1 MSKGIGDPGRLYNLM
16 PAIYRE
22 RDEEQGFPLRDLLG
36 LVAEQS
42 DILYSDILRLWDN
55 FFIETCDR
63 WAIPYIGDLVS
74 NNLLNDARNLKDPD
88 TARDLFLDLAGPDL
102 RPPNAIRTRADVAK
116 TIYYRRRKGTLPMLE
131 ELARDV
137 TGWAA
142 HAVEFFELLIW
153 SQNLNH
159 VRLFSTGCPDLRNPE
174 AVDRLNGPFDF
185 MSHTADVRYPAQN
198 EGWYN
203 IRNIGFFLWRLQAY
217 PMENVVARQGV
228 LPWQYYFSPL
238 GNPAPLFSRLRPE
251 GDPAGLATELH
262 VPGPIRPAAFFKDI
276 VPLET
281 MAPPLPDF
289 TEFYGLFEPFPG
301 SPMVPNS
308 NASLVVIRDGVP
320 VPVPPGQV
328 RCRNLETW
336 AQPTGNIVGIDV
348 HRGRM
353 AFGTTF
359 PAQGVDV
366 FYHYGFSADLG
377 GGPYQRNKWLVDA
390 GVSAVRL
397 NVRENGVAPDFPT
410 LNAAIAAWVMGGRP
424 NTVITILDNRNYTL
438 ASPLSL
444 ADKAFLVI
452 QADDRKRPHITAQ
465 GGELQVTGNHP
476 GSELTLSGLLF
487 EGAIHLTGETQRLRV
502 LHTTLVPG
510 RSLREDGT
518 PATLLPSVTVEALD
532 GAGTVINAAFQLQIA
547 FSITGPLR
555 VPNHAD
561 SMAILDSIIDGLGNG
576 AVADT
581 GSNNQPGPAAS
592 LERVTILGRSFFR
605 KITLATEVIFTDT
618 VIATQQ
624 QTGCVRFSFVPFPLE
639 SLTPQRY
646 RCQPDLEIQT
656 EIEKAE
662 KIGPLTAAQR
672 TAITALVRA
681 RIVPSFTSI
690 HYGHPGYAQLRLGC
704 PVEIRRGADDGSE
717 MGVFCHLK
725 QPERE
730 TNLRIRLEE
739 YLPFGLDAGI
749 IYVT

>member
-1 MSKGIGDPGRLYNLM
+1 MSNAIGDPDRLYNLM
-16 PAIYRE
+16 PAVYRE
-22 RDEEQGFPLRDLLG
+22 RDADQGFPLRDLLRI
-36 LVAEQS
+36 VTEQA
-42 DILYSDILRLWDN
+42 DIVYTDVQRLWDN

-74 NNLLNDARNLKDPD
+74 NRLLNDAQNLKDPD
-88 TARDLFLDLAGPDL
+88 TARGLFPDLAGPDL

-116 TIYYRRRKGTLPMLE
+116 TIHYRRRKGTLPMLE

-159 VRLFSTGCPDLRNPE
+159 IRLFSTGCPDLRNPE

-185 MSHTADVRYPAQN
+185 MSHTADVRFPSQN

-203 IRNIGFFLWRLQAY
+203 IRNIGFFLWRLRAY
-217 PMENVVARQGV
+217 PMENVVARQGA
-228 LPWQYYFSPL
+228 LPWQFHFSPL

-251 GDPAGLATELH
+251 GDASGLATELH

-281 MAPPLPDF
+281 LTPPLPDF
-289 TEFYGLFEPFPG
+289 TEFYGLFEPFTG
-301 SPMVPNS
+301 SLLVPNS
-308 NASLVVIRDGVP
+308 NASLMVIRDG

-328 RCRNLETW
+328 RCRNLETF

-348 HRGRM
+348 RRGRM

-359 PAQGVDV
+359 VPAQGVDV

-390 GVSAVRL
+390 ALPAMRM
-397 NVRENGVAPDFPT
+397 NVLENGVAPDFPT
-410 LNAAIAAWVMGGRP
+410 VNAAVAAWVTAGRP
-424 NTVITILDNRNYTL
+424 NAVITILDNRNYTL
-438 ASPLSL
+438 NSPLTL
-444 ADKAFLVI
+444 ADNRFLVI
-452 QADDRKRPHITAQ
+452 QSDDRKRPHISAQ

-476 GSELTLSGLLF
+476 GSQLTLSGLLF
-487 EGAIHLTGETQRLRV
+487 EGAIHVAGDLNRLRI
-502 LHTTLVPG
+502 LHTTMVPG

-518 PATLLPSVTVEALD
+518 PATLLPSVTVEPLD
-532 GAGTVINAAFQLQIA
+532 GAAVINASFQLQIA

-561 SMAILDSIIDGLGNG
+561 GITILDSIVDGLGNT
-576 AVADT
+576 AIADT
-581 GSNNQPGPAAS
+581 GTNNQPGPPAS
-592 LERVTILGRSFFR
+592 LERVTILGKSFFR
-605 KITLATEVIFTDT
+605 KITLATEVIFTDPA
-618 VIATQQ
+618 IAAQRQ
-624 QTGCVRFSFVPFPLE
+624 AGCVRFSFVPFQ
-639 SLTPQRY
+639 SITPQRY

-656 EIEKAE
+656 ETEKAE
-662 KIGPLTAAQR
+662 KLGPLTTAQR
-672 TAITALVRA
+672 DAIVALVRA
-681 RIVPSFTSI
+681 RMVPSFTSI
-690 HYGHPGYAQLRLGC
+690 HYGDPGYAQLRLGC
-704 PVEIRRGADDGSE
+704 PVEIRTGADDGSE